1 MICALNCTKVQRQN
15 WEPFKGEEL
24 SKEKAKVFSYPK
36 HELIEKHMKDLKL
49 LDRAVLPGITHPF
62 ESFYDSLL

>member
-1 MICALNCTKVQRQN
+1 MT
-15 WEPFKGEEL
+15 GEEL

-49 LDRAVLPGITHPF
+49 LDRAVLPGITHPY
-62 ESFYDSLL
+62 ESWAMSHGL

>member
-1 MICALNCTKVQRQN
+1 MHDLCTEVQRQK
-15 WEPFKGEEL
+15 WESLTGEEL

>member
-1 MICALNCTKVQRQN
+1 M
-15 WEPFKGEEL
+15 KGEEL

-49 LDRAVLPGITHPF
+49 LDRAVLPGMTHP
-62 ESFYDSLL
+62 YDSFMTHFMTHFHDSSVYYSR

>member
-1 MICALNCTKVQRQN
+1 MCTKVQRQK
-15 WEPFKGEEL
+15 WESLTGEEL

-49 LDRAVLPGITHPF
+49 LDRAVLPGIYHR
-62 ESFYDSLL
+62 YDS

>member
-1 MICALNCTKVQRQN
+1 MHDLCTEVQPQK
-15 WEPFKGEEL
+15 WESLTGEEL

>member
-1 MICALNCTKVQRQN
+1 MYFEKNGNHK
-15 WEPFKGEEL
+15 KGEEL

-49 LDRAVLPGITHPF
+49 LDRAVLPGTTAPSIK
-62 ESFYDSLL
+62 